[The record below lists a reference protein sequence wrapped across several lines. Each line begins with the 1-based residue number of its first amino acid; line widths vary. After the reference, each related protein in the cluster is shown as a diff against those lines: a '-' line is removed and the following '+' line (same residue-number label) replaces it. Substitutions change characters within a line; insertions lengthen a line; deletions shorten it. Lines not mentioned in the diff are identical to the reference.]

1 MSIICNVDFSTAQK
15 YRGKSLSAKYSN
27 KKHRVYL
34 KLVCDDST
42 LQECIE
48 LAKQSKNILMI
59 SYQGLGSWEHFKA
72 SVSGVYVGYGMD
84 FGVDISEE
92 DIERAL
98 VDIPDGITPIIHLP
112 ESFKDM
118 EFLWR
123 VSKKFPR
130 LRFSGGQLFSIAG
143 VKVGEIGVD
152 VLERHDVKFGA
163 ESYRLRFGV
172 DAVEN
177 VAISSLE
184 IDASGKPESTST
196 RKPKSTTSA
205 KKTDNIRGRIGQLFM
220 DSEFRGL

>member
-1 MSIICNVDFSTAQK
+1 MAIVCNVDFSTAQK
-15 YRGKSLSAKYSN
+15 YRGKSLSTKYNN
-27 KKHRVYL
+27 KKHKVYL

-42 LQECIE
+42 LQDCVD

-59 SYQGLGSWEHFKA
+59 SYQGLGSWDNFKA
-72 SVSGVYVGYGMD
+72 SVGGVYVGYGMD
-84 FGVDISEE
+84 FGVDVSEA

-98 VDIPDGITPIIHLP
+98 ADIPDGVTPIIHLP

-130 LRFSGGQLFSIAG
+130 LRFSGGQLFAVAG

-152 VLERHDVKFGA
+152 ILERGDVKFGV
-163 ESYRLRFGV
+163 ESYRLRSGV

-184 IDASGKPESTST
+184 IDASGKPESSGT
-196 RKPKSTTSA
+196 RKPKTSTA
-205 KKTDNIRGRIGQLFM
+205 PKKTDNIRGRIGQLFM
-220 DSEFRGL
+220 SDEFGGL